1 MEKTMTPKEKREARR
16 EFALMNLDSSLWNY
30 ATPKLVTPEQY
41 GQLSLLAKEDYNQTI
56 SKSPEQSLYEQLFL
70 PQLASE
76 GGAVTSPY
84 LQERSL
90 RILQESILDLKV
102 EDIANYLGLKKPIKK
117 DYKDKYISELNEED
131 SKVVIGSYMSVKA
144 NDIIA
149 KLLGRNKQKI
159 SGGLEEILC
168 ESEKGKEIKWRK
180 AA

>member
-1 MEKTMTPKEKREARR
+1 MTPEEKKETAR
-16 EFALMNLDSSLWNY
+16 EFALKNLDSSLWEY

-41 GQLSLLAKEDYNQTI
+41 GQLSLLAKEDYNQII

-76 GGAVTSPY
+76 GGAITSPY

-90 RILQESILDLKV
+90 RILQESILSLKV
-102 EDIANYLGLKKPIKK
+102 EDISNYFGLKKPIKSA
-117 DYKDKYISELNEED
+117 YEDKYVSELDEED

-144 NDIIA
+144 SDIVA

-159 SGGLEEILC
+159 SSGLEEILC
-168 ESEKGKEIKWRK
+168 ESGEKSLIKK
-180 AA
+180 